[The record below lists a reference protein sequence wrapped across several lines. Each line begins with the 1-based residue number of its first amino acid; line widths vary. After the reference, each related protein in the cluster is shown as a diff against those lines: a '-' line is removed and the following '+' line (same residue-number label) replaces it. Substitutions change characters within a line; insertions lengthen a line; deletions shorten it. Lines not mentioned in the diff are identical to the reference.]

1 MRIDIFSDV
10 ICPWCF
16 IGKRRLE
23 RALRERTQEDLSICW
38 RAFQLNPDMPI
49 QGMPRHLYVESKFGG
64 SERATQL
71 YETIRQNGERED
83 IHFPLDRIQQTPTPV
98 RAPRLL
104 HFPPDRGHGAPL
116 GRRLYPGDL
125 TA

>member
-23 RALRERTQEDLSICW
+23 RALRERPQEDLSICW

-49 QGMPRHLYVESKFGG
+49 QGMPRHLYVASKSGG
-64 SERATQL
+64 SERATPL
-71 YETIRQNGERED
+71 SETIRPNGERAGMAFRFYRS
-83 IHFPLDRIQQTPTPV
+83 HTTPNTSRPHRTIRPTTARRPGGPMGER
-98 RAPRLL
+98 RA
-104 HFPPDRGHGAPL
+104 
-116 GRRLYPGDL
+116 
-125 TA
+125 

>member
-23 RALRERTQEDLSICW
+23 RALRERPQEDLSICW
-38 RAFQLNPDMPI
+38 RAFQLNPHMPI

-64 SERATQL
+64 SERATL
-71 YETIRQNGERED
+71 IYETIRQNGEREGRA
-83 IHFPLDRIQQTPTPV
+83 FRFDRLQQPRKTEDRPV
-98 RAPRLL
+98 GKTE
-104 HFPPDRGHGAPL
+104 DSITKT
-116 GRRLYPGDL
+116 RRY
-125 TA
+125 